1 MNECFTYLGND
12 MNVDSFHVKLTS
24 VTTYWR
30 WSLST
35 QKKATYEEQKKRYFL
50 SSKSF
55 FICILM
61 YSNCLYVTF
70 TNISK
75 TRQNH
80 WKYLSIH
87 DITVSYGHDVFIH
100 FGITLFGLRDKSS
113 YQSDTIRLEHERI
126 SYQKQ
131 KNPGSSCKKTSNNQT
146 SLDDIVEWVNN
157 CYESVYAVLVAILCR
172 RILSISSSFTMNWYV
187 DLSYSHRSHSHGRSI
202 MNLMLTDERHLRL
215 VYLCFPMC
223 RQ

>member
-1 MNECFTYLGND
+1 
-12 MNVDSFHVKLTS
+12 
-24 VTTYWR
+24 
-30 WSLST
+30 
-35 QKKATYEEQKKRYFL
+35 
-50 SSKSF
+50 
-55 FICILM
+55 M

-80 WKYLSIH
+80 WNIFRSMISQSLTDTMYLS
-87 DITVSYGHDVFIH
+87 
-100 FGITLFGLRDKSS
+100 TLESHYLDFVINHHTNRMLFVWNTNEFRSLLRM
-113 YQSDTIRLEHERI
+113 EV
-126 SYQKQ
+126 QKQ

-146 SLDDIVEWVNN
+146 SLDDIFEWVNN